1 MFRHRDCIYR
11 ACKFFCKILILVLA
25 KQNIFFYGIT
35 VQQAKEKN
43 MFWTILVFLLAIA
56 LFLFGGML
64 VKGDAKKPAMGA
76 MIGKKVIK
84 LVAILLIAG
93 SVTRMYVPYYLTHV
107 NPLIVREM
115 ITAMQQQEALEK
127 NKAVRTYVRSNAAK
141 MMADAPIL
149 GNRDAKKTIFVWTDF
164 SCPFCRRVHGE
175 LARVLDERDDVRV
188 VIKNFSIHGA
198 LSDGP
203 ARAAIAAKMQD
214 ADKAAVFVDMMMTR
228 EYYSQDDLKDQSK
241 VAEKVE
247 ANIMK
252 MAKEA
257 GLDTDKL
264 KKDMKNEIVS
274 RELANV
280 RELAQRFEIN
290 GTPFLVI
297 GDEAFPGAI
306 PYNQIMDALK

>member
-1 MFRHRDCIYR
+1 
-11 ACKFFCKILILVLA
+11 
-25 KQNIFFYGIT
+25 
-35 VQQAKEKN
+35 
-43 MFWTILVFLLAIA
+43 
-56 LFLFGGML
+56 
-64 VKGDAKKPAMGA
+64 
-76 MIGKKVIK
+76 MIWCHKSIK
-84 LVAILLIAG
+84 LVSILLIAG
-93 SVTRMYVPYYLTHV
+93 CVTRLYVPYYLTHV
-107 NPLIVREM
+107 NPGIVQTM
-115 ITAMQQQEALEK
+115 ITAMQEQQSAQK
-127 NKAVRTYVRSNAAK
+127 NKAVRAYVRSNSAK
-141 MMADAPIL
+141 MMADAPVL

-164 SCPFCRRVHGE
+164 SCPYCRRVHGE
-175 LARVLDERDDVRV
+175 LARVLEDRDDVRV

-228 EYYSQDDLKDQSK
+228 DFYSQEDLKDQSK
-241 VAEKVE
+241 VAEKIE

-264 KKDMKNEIVS
+264 KADMKNEVVS

-297 GDEAFPGAI
+297 GEQAFPGAI
-306 PYNQIMDALK
+306 PYDQIVNALDK

>member
-1 MFRHRDCIYR
+1 MTWT
-11 ACKFFCKILILVLA
+11 ILILILA
-25 KQNIFFYGIT
+25 
-35 VQQAKEKN
+35 V
-43 MFWTILVFLLAIA
+43 A

-64 VKGDAKKPAMGA
+64 VKGDAKKATMGL
-76 MIGKKVIK
+76 IICKKSIK
-84 LVAILLIAG
+84 LLAILLMMCCVCRLYI
-93 SVTRMYVPYYLTHV
+93 PYYLTHV
-107 NPLIVREM
+107 NPGIVQTM
-115 ITAMQQQEALEK
+115 ITAMQEQQQAEK
-127 NKAVRTYVRSNAAK
+127 NKAVRAYVRSNAAK
-141 MMADAPIL
+141 MMADAPVL
-149 GNRDAKKTIFVWTDF
+149 GNRDAQKTIFVWTDF
-164 SCPFCRRVHGE
+164 SCPYCRRVHGE

-203 ARAAIAAKMQD
+203 AKAAIAAKMQD
-214 ADKAAVFVDMMMTR
+214 ADKAAHFVDMMMTR
-228 EYYSQDDLKDQSK
+228 DFYTQDDLKDQSK

-264 KKDMKNEIVS
+264 KADMNNEVVS

-280 RELAQRFEIN
+280 RDLAQRFEIN

-297 GDEAFPGAI
+297 GDQAFPGAI
-306 PYNQIMDALK
+306 PYEQIVSALDK

>member
-1 MFRHRDCIYR
+1 M
-11 ACKFFCKILILVLA
+11 
-25 KQNIFFYGIT
+25 T
-35 VQQAKEKN
+35 
-43 MFWTILVFLLAIA
+43 WTILVLILAIA

-64 VKGDAKKPAMGA
+64 FKFDAKKPTMGSV
-76 MIGKKVIK
+76 ICKKSIK

-93 SVTRMYVPYYLTHV
+93 CVTRLYIPYYLTSV
-107 NPLIVREM
+107 NPVIVKDM
-115 ITAMQQQEALEK
+115 ISAMQAQESAEK
-127 NKAVRTYVRSNAAK
+127 NKAVRAYVRSNAGK
-141 MMADAPIL
+141 MMADAPVL

-175 LARVLDERDDVRV
+175 LARVLESRDDVRV

-203 ARAAIAAKMQD
+203 AKAAIAAKMQD
-214 ADKAAVFVDMMMTR
+214 ADKAANFVDMMMTR
-228 EYYSQDDLKDQSK
+228 EFYTQDDLKDQSK

-264 KKDMKNEIVS
+264 KKDMENEVVS
-274 RELANV
+274 REMANV
-280 RELAQRFEIN
+280 RDLAQRFEIN

-297 GDEAFPGAI
+297 GEQAFPGAI
-306 PYNQIMDALK
+306 PYDQIVSALDK

>member
-1 MFRHRDCIYR
+1 M
-11 ACKFFCKILILVLA
+11 
-25 KQNIFFYGIT
+25 T
-35 VQQAKEKN
+35 
-43 MFWTILVFLLAIA
+43 WTILFLLLGIA

-64 VKGDAKKPAMGA
+64 FKGEAKKPTMGFVL
-76 MIGKKVIK
+76 GKKSVK

-93 SVTRMYVPYYLTHV
+93 SVSSWYTPFYLRHV
-107 NPLIVREM
+107 NPGIVKEM
-115 ITAMQQQEALEK
+115 ISAMQEQEAAEK
-127 NKAVRTYVRSNAAK
+127 NKAVRAYVRSNAGK
-141 MMADAPIL
+141 MMADAPVL
-149 GNRDAKKTIFVWTDF
+149 GNRDAQKTIFVWTDF

-203 ARAAIAAKMQD
+203 AKAAIAAKMQD
-214 ADKAAVFVDMMMTR
+214 ADKAANFVDMMMTR
-228 EYYSQDDLKDQSK
+228 DFYTQDDLKDQSK

-264 KKDMKNEIVS
+264 KTDMNNEVVS
-274 RELANV
+274 REMANV
-280 RELAQRFEIN
+280 RDLAQRFEIN

-297 GDEAFPGAI
+297 GDQAFPGAI
-306 PYNQIMDALK
+306 PYDQINNALNK

>member
-1 MFRHRDCIYR
+1 M
-11 ACKFFCKILILVLA
+11 
-25 KQNIFFYGIT
+25 T
-35 VQQAKEKN
+35 
-43 MFWTILVFLLAIA
+43 WTILVLILAIA

-64 VKGDAKKPAMGA
+64 VKGDAKKPTLGL
-76 MIGKKVIK
+76 MICKKSIK

-93 SVTRMYVPYYLTHV
+93 CVTRLYTPYYLTNV
-107 NPLIVREM
+107 NPGIVKEM
-115 ITAMQQQEALEK
+115 ISAMQAQEQVEK
-127 NKAVRTYVRSNAAK
+127 NKAVRAYVRSNAGK
-141 MMADAPIL
+141 MMADAPVL

-203 ARAAIAAKMQD
+203 AKAAIAAKMQD

-228 EYYSQDDLKDQSK
+228 DFYSQDDLKDQSK
-241 VAEKVE
+241 IAEKVE

-257 GLDTDKL
+257 GLDTAKL
-264 KKDMKNEIVS
+264 KKDMENEIVS

-280 RELAQRFEIN
+280 RDLAQRFEIN

-297 GDEAFPGAI
+297 GEQAFPGAI
-306 PYNQIMDALK
+306 PYDQIMTALDK